1 MTQYPH
7 DQFDD
12 VPAYRDRKG
21 THRADPSLT
30 TGSSGLVGI
39 SVAAA
44 LALAVGAFS
53 FLVLPS
59 LLPSDPA
66 NAGASA
72 SASASASATAEAPT
86 ESAGAEAG
94 PTGEM
99 TSSPEDL
106 ESSEPSEPAETTAS
120 GEASPAES
128 ESDPAESDPA
138 ESETAA
144 DTGDTSAPVE
154 VYNAS
159 SIGGLAGR
167 VSGALSSGGFTVAG
181 SGNWQGFPVSG
192 SVVYYSQ
199 NETTA
204 QAVAAELGLPL
215 VYEDSV
221 PGIAVVL
228 SSDYAG

>member
-12 VPAYRDRKG
+12 VPVYRDRKG

-72 SASASASATAEAPT
+72 TASSTASATAAPT
-86 ESAGAEAG
+86 EPNGTDVS

-99 TSSPEDL
+99 TSSPAVV
-106 ESSEPSEPAETTAS
+106 ESSEPPEPSEAAAS
-120 GEASPAES
+120 EES
-128 ESDPAESDPA
+128 SAAASDPAESDPA
-138 ESETAA
+138 ESEAAA

-159 SIGGLAGR
+159 SVGGLAGR
-167 VSGALSSGGFTVAG
+167 VSGTLSSGGFTVAG

>member
-39 SVAAA
+39 SAAAA

-72 SASASASATAEAPT
+72 SASATVEAPA
-86 ESAGAEAG
+86 ESTGPEAS
-94 PTGEM
+94 PSGEM

-106 ESSEPSEPAETTAS
+106 ESSEPSEPAETAAS
-120 GEASPAES
+120 EETSSA
-128 ESDPAESDPA
+128 ESDPAASDPA
-138 ESETAA
+138 ESEAAA

-181 SGNWQGFPVSG
+181 SGNWQGFSVSG
-192 SVVYYSQ
+192 SAVYYSQ

-215 VYEDSV
+215 VYEARV
-221 PGIAVVL
+221 PGVAVVL

>member
-72 SASASASATAEAPT
+72 SASATVEAPA
-86 ESAGAEAG
+86 ESTGPEAS

-106 ESSEPSEPAETTAS
+106 ESSEPSEPAETAAS
-120 GEASPAES
+120 EETSSA

-138 ESETAA
+138 ESEAAA

-181 SGNWQGFPVSG
+181 SGNWQGFSVSG
-192 SVVYYSQ
+192 SAVYYSQ

-215 VYEDSV
+215 VYEAGV
-221 PGIAVVL
+221 PGVAVVL

>member
-12 VPAYRDRKG
+12 VPAYKDRKG

-72 SASASASATAEAPT
+72 SASATAEASA
-86 ESAGAEAG
+86 ESTGPEAG

-106 ESSEPSEPAETTAS
+106 ESSEPSEPSETTAS
-120 GEASPAES
+120 GEASSAV
-128 ESDPAESDPA
+128 SDPAESDPA

-167 VSGALSSGGFTVAG
+167 VSGTLSSGGFTVAG
-181 SGNWQGFPVSG
+181 SGNWQGFSVSG
-192 SVVYYSQ
+192 SAVYYSQ

-215 VYEDSV
+215 IYAASV
-221 PGIAVVL
+221 PGVAVVL

>member
-12 VPAYRDRKG
+12 VPVYRDRKG
-21 THRADPSLT
+21 THRAVPSLT
-30 TGSSGLVGI
+30 TGSSGLAGI

-72 SASASASATAEAPT
+72 SATATAAPA
-86 ESAGAEAG
+86 ESAGPESS

-99 TSSPEDL
+99 TSAPAEPSDSG
-106 ESSEPSEPAETTAS
+106 ESSSAA
-120 GEASPAES
+120 
-128 ESDPAESDPA
+128 SDPAESETAESEPA

-159 SIGGLAGR
+159 SVGGLAGR
-167 VSGALSSGGFTVAG
+167 VSGTLSSGGFTVAG

>member
-1 MTQYPH
+1 MTLYPH

-12 VPAYRDRKG
+12 VPAYKDRKG
-21 THRADPSLT
+21 THRADPTLT

-66 NAGASA
+66 NAGAAA
-72 SASASASATAEAPT
+72 SASASASATVEAPA
-86 ESAGAEAG
+86 ESAGPEAS

-106 ESSEPSEPAETTAS
+106 ESPEASEPAETAAS
-120 GEASPAES
+120 GEASAAESEPVESEPAES
-128 ESDPAESDPA
+128 E
-138 ESETAA
+138 AA
-144 DTGDTSAPVE
+144 MDTGDTSAPVE
-154 VYNAS
+154 VYNSS

-167 VSGALSSGGFTVAG
+167 VSGVLSSGGFTVAG
-181 SGNWQGFPVSG
+181 SGNWQGFSVSG
-192 SVVYYSQ
+192 SAVYYSQ

-215 VYEDSV
+215 VYEARV
-221 PGIAVVL
+221 PGVAVVL

>member
-12 VPAYRDRKG
+12 VPVYRDRKG
-21 THRADPSLT
+21 THRAVPSLT
-30 TGSSGLVGI
+30 TGSSGLAGI

-72 SASASASATAEAPT
+72 SAPASVTSSASATAAPA
-86 ESAGAEAG
+86 ESAGPESS

-99 TSSPEDL
+99 TSAPAEPSDSG
-106 ESSEPSEPAETTAS
+106 ESSSAA
-120 GEASPAES
+120 
-128 ESDPAESDPA
+128 SDPAESETAESEPA

-159 SIGGLAGR
+159 SVGGLAGR
-167 VSGALSSGGFTVAG
+167 VSGTLSSGGFTVAG

>member
-12 VPAYRDRKG
+12 VPVYRDRKG

-30 TGSSGLVGI
+30 TGSSGLAGI

-72 SASASASATAEAPT
+72 SATATAAPA
-86 ESAGAEAG
+86 ESAGPESS

-99 TSSPEDL
+99 TSAPAEPSDSG
-106 ESSEPSEPAETTAS
+106 ESSSAA
-120 GEASPAES
+120 
-128 ESDPAESDPA
+128 SDPAESETAESEPA

-159 SIGGLAGR
+159 SVGGLAGR
-167 VSGALSSGGFTVAG
+167 VSGTLSSGGFTVAG

>member
-1 MTQYPH
+1 MTLYPH

-12 VPAYRDRKG
+12 VPAYKDRKG
-21 THRADPSLT
+21 THRADLTLT

-72 SASASASATAEAPT
+72 TATAEVPA
-86 ESAGAEAG
+86 ESSGSEVS
-94 PTGEM
+94 PSGEM
-99 TSSPEDL
+99 TSSPEVA
-106 ESSEPSEPAETTAS
+106 ESSAPSETAAS
-120 GEASPAES
+120 EEASDAA
-128 ESDPAESDPA
+128 SDPAEPEPTETEPV
-138 ESETAA
+138 ESEGPA

-167 VSGALSSGGFTVAG
+167 VSGGLSSDGFTVAG
-181 SGNWQGFPVSG
+181 TGNWQGFPVSG
-192 SVVYYSQ
+192 SAVYYSQ

-204 QAVAAELGLPL
+204 QAVAAQLGLPL
-215 VYEDSV
+215 VYEARV
-221 PGIAVVL
+221 PGVTVVL

>member
-12 VPAYRDRKG
+12 VPVYRDRKG

-72 SASASASATAEAPT
+72 TASSTASATAAPT
-86 ESAGAEAG
+86 EPTGTDAS

-99 TSSPEDL
+99 TSSPAAV
-106 ESSEPSEPAETTAS
+106 ESSEPPEPSEAAAS
-120 GEASPAES
+120 EES
-128 ESDPAESDPA
+128 SAAASDPAESDPA
-138 ESETAA
+138 ESEAAA

-159 SIGGLAGR
+159 SVGGLAGR
-167 VSGALSSGGFTVAG
+167 VSGTLSSGGFTVAG

>member
-66 NAGASA
+66 NAGAG
-72 SASASASATAEAPT
+72 ASASATAEVPA
-86 ESAGAEAG
+86 ESTGPEAS

-106 ESSEPSEPAETTAS
+106 ESSEPSEPAETTES
-120 GEASPAES
+120 GEASSA

-138 ESETAA
+138 ASETAT

-159 SIGGLAGR
+159 SVGGLAGR

-181 SGNWQGFPVSG
+181 SGNWQGFSVSG
-192 SVVYYSQ
+192 SAVYYSQ

-204 QAVAAELGLPL
+204 QAVAAELALPL
-215 VYEDSV
+215 VYEARV
-221 PGIAVVL
+221 PGVAVVL

>member
-1 MTQYPH
+1 MTLYPH

-21 THRADPSLT
+21 THRADPTLT

-66 NAGASA
+66 NAGS
-72 SASASASATAEAPT
+72 SASASATVEAPA
-86 ESAGAEAG
+86 ESTGPEVS

-99 TSSPEDL
+99 TSSPEDP
-106 ESSEPSEPAETTAS
+106 EPSEPSESAETAAS
-120 GEASPAES
+120 GEASGAV
-128 ESDPAESDPA
+128 SDPA
-138 ESETAA
+138 ESEPAESEAA
-144 DTGDTSAPVE
+144 TDTGDTSAPVE

-181 SGNWQGFPVSG
+181 SGNWQGFSVSG
-192 SVVYYSQ
+192 SAVYYSQ

-215 VYEDSV
+215 VYEARVPSV
-221 PGIAVVL
+221 AVVL

>member
-12 VPAYRDRKG
+12 VPVYRDRKG
-21 THRADPSLT
+21 THRAVPSLT
-30 TGSSGLVGI
+30 TGSSGLAGI

-72 SASASASATAEAPT
+72 RATASATATAAPA
-86 ESAGAEAG
+86 ESAGPESS

-99 TSSPEDL
+99 TSAPAEPSDSG
-106 ESSEPSEPAETTAS
+106 ESSSAA
-120 GEASPAES
+120 
-128 ESDPAESDPA
+128 SDPAESETAESEPA

-159 SIGGLAGR
+159 SVGGLAGR
-167 VSGALSSGGFTVAG
+167 VSGTLSSGGFTVAG